1 MVHLERT
8 HRQQMTKWRQVPAP
22 IFMKHCVLMGQGEA
36 AQTVSGTQQES
47 IRRTLVTPC
56 GVNLSGVR
64 QLWSLGKVI
73 HLSAYVDF
81 LSVDFT

>member
-1 MVHLERT
+1 MAHLERT
-8 HRQQMTKWRQVPAP
+8 HRQQMTKWRQALAP
-22 IFMKHCVLMGQGEA
+22 IFIKQCVLMEQGEV
-36 AQTVSGTQQES
+36 AQMVSGTQQES
-47 IRRTLVTPC
+47 IRRTLVTHC

-73 HLSAYVDF
+73 HLSNF